1 MVVYFS
7 IFDLKLTNVH
17 TFMRLFNKMNV
28 QIKYADCFFYFLKLL
43 AEEIKK
49 ENEWNTKMDVIFEKF
64 IDGLFSIWEQGIQEK
79 GKKLTHFR
87 MV

>member
-1 MVVYFS
+1 M
-7 IFDLKLTNVH
+7 
-17 TFMRLFNKMNV
+17 
-28 QIKYADCFFYFLKLL
+28 QIAYFYFFKLL